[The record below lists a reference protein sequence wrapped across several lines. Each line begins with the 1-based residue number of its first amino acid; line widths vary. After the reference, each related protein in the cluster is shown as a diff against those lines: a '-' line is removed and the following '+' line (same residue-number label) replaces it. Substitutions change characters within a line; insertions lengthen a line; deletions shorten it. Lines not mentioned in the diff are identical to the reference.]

1 MRYRRLASQFG
12 DDRSGDGGG
21 GGAQITKFGRARFA
35 EMQYDNPNNKEM
47 CQLLNA
53 TKLPYILM
61 YKGSKGKV
69 DEFQCSPAEFQHL
82 IDAVNELADPAV
94 AMEGDTSKEN
104 EMSDNFDELEV
115 ADTLN
120 ATATT
125 AAAAAAIAQE
135 LSSTG
140 DETID
145 GLKKQLEKELAEK
158 FEMFEIMKAQI
169 EYDKEYVLKLETGVE
184 TQRSMLEAKDGELS
198 ILQSLLKSNENA
210 MLSLSTELSQQQEET
225 QRAKQDLSMYQTQVS
240 QLTSRI
246 SQIESTVAS
255 IELESSFNEKLARE
269 KERQLLRRTEEWD
282 ELKNSYEKE
291 RSSLRQLAVLGV
303 KHIGRGARYFLL
315 RLMRKKID

>member
-21 GGAQITKFGRARFA
+21 GGSAQMTKFGHARFA

-82 IDAVNELADPAV
+82 INAVNELADPAV

-104 EMSDNFDELEV
+104 EMSDIFNELEV

-120 ATATT
+120 ATA
-125 AAAAAAIAQE
+125 AAAAATAQE
-135 LSSTG
+135 LSWTG

-158 FEMFEIMKAQI
+158 FEMFEVMKAQI

-269 KERQLLRRTEEWD
+269 KELQLLRHMEEWD

-303 KHIGRGARYFLL
+303 KRVGRGARYFLL

>member
-1 MRYRRLASQFG
+1 
-12 DDRSGDGGG
+12 
-21 GGAQITKFGRARFA
+21 
-35 EMQYDNPNNKEM
+35 
-47 CQLLNA
+47 
-53 TKLPYILM
+53 M

-94 AMEGDTSKEN
+94 AMEGNTSKEN
-104 EMSDNFDELEV
+104 EMSDIFDELEAV
-115 ADTLN
+115 DTLN
-120 ATATT
+120 ATATAAA

-169 EYDKEYVLKLETGVE
+169 EHDKEYVLKLETGVE

>member
-1 MRYRRLASQFG
+1 MRYRRLATQFG
-12 DDRSGDGGG
+12 DDRSREGGG
-21 GGAQITKFGRARFA
+21 SAQIVKMGRARFA

-82 IDAVNELADPAV
+82 IDAVNEFADPVV

-104 EMSDNFDELEV
+104 EMSDIVDELEV

-120 ATATT
+120 AIATAT
-125 AAAAAAIAQE
+125 AAAATAQE
-135 LSSTG
+135 LTWTG

-145 GLKKQLEKELAEK
+145 GLKQQLEKELADK
-158 FEMFEIMKAQI
+158 FDMFEIMKAQI
-169 EYDKEYVLKLETGVE
+169 EHDKEYILKLETGVE

-198 ILQSLLKSNENA
+198 TLRSLLKSNENE

-225 QRAKQDLSMYQTQVS
+225 QRAKQDLLMYQTQVS
-240 QLTSRI
+240 QLTNRI
-246 SQIESTVAS
+246 SQIESTVVS
-255 IELESSFNEKLARE
+255 IELESSFNEKNARE
-269 KERQLLRRTEEWD
+269 KERQLLRHTEEWN

-303 KHIGRGARYFLL
+303 KRVGRGGRYFLL

>member
-1 MRYRRLASQFG
+1 
-12 DDRSGDGGG
+12 
-21 GGAQITKFGRARFA
+21 
-35 EMQYDNPNNKEM
+35 
-47 CQLLNA
+47 
-53 TKLPYILM
+53 
-61 YKGSKGKV
+61 V

>member
-1 MRYRRLASQFG
+1 
-12 DDRSGDGGG
+12 
-21 GGAQITKFGRARFA
+21 
-35 EMQYDNPNNKEM
+35 M

-94 AMEGDTSKEN
+94 AMEGNTSKEN
-104 EMSDNFDELEV
+104 EMSDIFDELEAV
-115 ADTLN
+115 DTLN
-120 ATATT
+120 ATATAAA

-169 EYDKEYVLKLETGVE
+169 EHDKEYVLKLETGVE

-303 KHIGRGARYFLL
+303 KRVGRGARYFLL

>member
-1 MRYRRLASQFG
+1 
-12 DDRSGDGGG
+12 
-21 GGAQITKFGRARFA
+21 
-35 EMQYDNPNNKEM
+35 MQYDNPNNKEM

-94 AMEGDTSKEN
+94 AMEGNTSKEN
-104 EMSDNFDELEV
+104 EMSDIFDELEAV
-115 ADTLN
+115 DTLN
-120 ATATT
+120 ATATAAA

-169 EYDKEYVLKLETGVE
+169 EHDKEYVLKLETGVE

-303 KHIGRGARYFLL
+303 KRVGRGARYFLL

>member
-1 MRYRRLASQFG
+1 M
-12 DDRSGDGGG
+12 
-21 GGAQITKFGRARFA
+21 GRARFA

-69 DEFQCSPAEFQHL
+69 DEFQCSPSEFQHL

-94 AMEGDTSKEN
+94 AMEGDTWKES
-104 EMSDNFDELEV
+104 EMSDIVDELEV

-120 ATATT
+120 ATIETT
-125 AAAAAAIAQE
+125 AATAQE
-135 LSSTG
+135 LSWTG

-145 GLKKQLEKELAEK
+145 GLKNLLEKELAEK

-169 EYDKEYVLKLETGVE
+169 EYDKEYILKLETGVE
-184 TQRSMLEAKDGELS
+184 TQRSMLEAKEGELS
-198 ILQSLLKSNENA
+198 TLQSLLKSNENE

-225 QRAKQDLSMYQTQVS
+225 QLAKQDLSMYQTQVS
-240 QLTSRI
+240 QLTNKL
-246 SQIESTVAS
+246 SQIESTVATM
-255 IELESSFNEKLARE
+255 ELESSFNEKTARE
-269 KERQLLRRTEEWD
+269 KEQQLLRHMEEWD
-282 ELKNSYEKE
+282 KLKNSYEKE
-291 RSSLRQLAVLGV
+291 RNSLRQLAVLGV
-303 KHIGRGARYFLL
+303 KRVGRGTRYFLL